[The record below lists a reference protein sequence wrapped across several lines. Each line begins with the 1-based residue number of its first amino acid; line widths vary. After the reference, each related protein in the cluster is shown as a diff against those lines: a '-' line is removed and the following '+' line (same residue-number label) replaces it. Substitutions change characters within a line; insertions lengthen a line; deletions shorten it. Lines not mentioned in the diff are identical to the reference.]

1 METNKSELMSR
12 ILKLSTEITSAVM
25 NGHKPNN
32 DDKFKNHRKELAD
45 LRCKYFGEDSRMCKV
60 ERRNLG

>member
-1 METNKSELMSR
+1 MNRGELMSR
-12 ILKLSTEITSAVM
+12 ILKLSKEITTTVM

-32 DDKFKNHRKELAD
+32 NDEFKNHRKELAD
-45 LRCKYFGEDSRMCKV
+45 LRCKYFGENSRLCKV